1 MKIEVMDNK
10 KTKSEAIKY
19 ISKKLPLASKVVQFN
34 SVIENMHIEYIEF
47 KILRYEVL
55 VKKKNIYGVSE
66 LKKEII
72 NIIVNTSNGRS
83 KSVKEIPKTTQKY
96 VTKSYMRANNIDN
109 EKLTSQVTKEV
120 INYLTKKKLLST
132 SLLIN
137 NTNIELVEMKSI
149 YKACWIADFRGR
161 NVIIDME

>member
-1 MKIEVMDNK
+1 MKIEVMDYK
-10 KTKSEAIKY
+10 KTKSEAIRY
-19 ISKKLPLASKVVQFN
+19 ISSKLPLASKVVQFN
-34 SVIENMHIEYIEF
+34 SFIENIHIEYIEF
-47 KILRYEVL
+47 KILSYEVL
-55 VKKKNIYGVSE
+55 VKKKNVYGVNE

-96 VTKSYMRANNIDN
+96 VTKSYLRVNNIDD
-109 EKLTSQVTKEV
+109 EKLTNQVTKEV
-120 INYLTKKKLLST
+120 INYLTIKKLLST

-161 NVIIDME
+161 NIIIDME